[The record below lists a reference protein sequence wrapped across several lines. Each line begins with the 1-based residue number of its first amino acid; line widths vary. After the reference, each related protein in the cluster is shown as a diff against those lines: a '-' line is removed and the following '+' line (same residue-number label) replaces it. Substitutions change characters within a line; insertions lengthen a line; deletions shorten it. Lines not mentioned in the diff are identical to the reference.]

1 MEKKTNKEGGFDKP
15 IQKPFDELPEWF
27 MRNLRSR
34 LVTKK
39 IRKNPNV
46 NDPND
51 NRKYQ
56 VARSEAH

>member
-1 MEKKTNKEGGFDKP
+1 MKPNTEQKSGFDKP

-39 IRKNPNV
+39 MTKNSNT

-51 NRKYQ
+51 SRRFHVQRSN
-56 VARSEAH
+56 AR